1 MKLGLVANYN
11 HSVSNYANSINYNL
25 DLTQQ
30 QQSIY
35 GNQPFDYNNYTSFM
49 SSEYKPFKY
58 QPAQIYNNG
67 DGSLKSDGSSQLEQ
81 PRHHFTDMRRS
92 HQSYQ
97 IAQQIQRP
105 KQIINVKLTFA
116 NKEFKGQGITL
127 QLAKHDAASKALEYL
142 SDPEKFLE
150 AKTLSNL
157 PQNRNIKAYRPPQ
170 FYQQNDKND
179 TDKNEDEKEKEKP
192 KNILNSEKKSEIQL
206 VYEYSFYLKKTVNF
220 EVNNFQNF
228 TQFQ

>member
-11 HSVSNYANSINYNL
+11 HSVSNYANSVNYNL

-30 QQSIY
+30 QHSIY
-35 GNQPFDYNNYTSFM
+35 GSQPFDYNNYTSFM
-49 SSEYKPFKY
+49 NSEYKPFKY
-58 QPAQIYNNG
+58 QPTQIYNS
-67 DGSLKSDGSSQLEQ
+67 GSSCKSENLSQLEQ
-81 PRHHFTDMRRS
+81 PRHYFTDMRRS

-127 QLAKHDAASKALEYL
+127 QLAKHDAASKALEYF

-150 AKTLSNL
+150 AKSLANL
-157 PQNRNIKAYRPPQ
+157 PQNKTIKAYRPPQ
-170 FYQQNDKND
+170 FYQQDEKND
-179 TDKNEDEKEKEKP
+179 TDNQAENDQKEIKENS

-206 VYEYSFYLKKTVNF
+206 VYEYAYYLKKTVNF
-220 EVNNFQNF
+220 EVIIKMNL
-228 TQFQ
+228 